1 MENWNLLSIITFL
14 PLVGV
19 LFILLIPQGSDESSK
34 RNSKSVALWTSL
46 ITFLISLLLLIG
58 FDKTDPSFQFVE
70 KIILANGLM
79 TYQLGIDGFSLI
91 FVILTTFLM
100 PFCIL
105 ISWDSIKDRVES
117 YMIAFLVLETLIIG
131 TFCSLDIILFYLFF
145 ESVLIPMFI
154 IIGVWGGQRK
164 VYSAF
169 KFFLYTLLG
178 SILMLAAII
187 YLYINTGSTEI
198 EIINDRLNIGL
209 STQNILWLAFFS
221 SFAVK
226 TPMWPVHTWL
236 PDAHVEAPTAGSVIL
251 AAILLKMG
259 GYGFLRFSLP
269 FFPDAS
275 LYFAPLIFILS
286 IVAIIY
292 TSLVA
297 FVQTDM
303 KKLIAYSSIAHMGFV
318 TLGIFTFNSQGIQ
331 GAVFQMFSHGLISA
345 ALFMCI
351 GIVYD
356 RLHTRLITDYGGLV
370 SHMPNF
376 AVFFMLFTMANIAL
390 PGTSGFIGEFLTII
404 ATFKVSMLAAILAA
418 SGVILS
424 AVYGLFLYKN
434 IIFGQI
440 TNEAIEV
447 LKDLNNREKLVLI
460 PLAFLVVFFGLY
472 PSPVISLISSSSENL
487 VDILNLYFNDKLSME
502 LKN

>member
-1 MENWNLLSIITFL
+1 
-14 PLVGV
+14 
-19 LFILLIPQGSDESSK
+19 
-34 RNSKSVALWTSL
+34 
-46 ITFLISLLLLIG
+46 
-58 FDKTDPSFQFVE
+58 
-70 KIILANGLM
+70 
-79 TYQLGIDGFSLI
+79 
-91 FVILTTFLM
+91 
-100 PFCIL
+100 
-105 ISWDSIKDRVES
+105 
-117 YMIAFLVLETLIIG
+117 
-131 TFCSLDIILFYLFF
+131 
-145 ESVLIPMFI
+145 
-154 IIGVWGGQRK
+154 
-164 VYSAF
+164 
-169 KFFLYTLLG
+169 
-178 SILMLAAII
+178 
-187 YLYINTGSTEI
+187 
-198 EIINDRLNIGL
+198 
-209 STQNILWLAFFS
+209 
-221 SFAVK
+221 
-226 TPMWPVHTWL
+226 
-236 PDAHVEAPTAGSVIL
+236 
-251 AAILLKMG
+251 
-259 GYGFLRFSLP
+259 
-269 FFPDAS
+269 
-275 LYFAPLIFILS
+275 
-286 IVAIIY
+286 
-292 TSLVA
+292 
-297 FVQTDM
+297 
-303 KKLIAYSSIAHMGFV
+303 
-318 TLGIFTFNSQGIQ
+318 
-331 GAVFQMFSHGLISA
+331 MFSHGLISA

-447 LKDLNNREKLVLI
+447 LNDLNNREKLVLI